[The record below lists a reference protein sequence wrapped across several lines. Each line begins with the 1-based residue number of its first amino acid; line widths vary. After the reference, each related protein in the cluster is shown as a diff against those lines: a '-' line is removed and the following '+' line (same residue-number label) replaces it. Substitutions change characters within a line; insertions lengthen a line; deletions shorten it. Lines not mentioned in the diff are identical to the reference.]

1 MIKKTYRLRIFL
13 LLFGFALLFCIVEVR
28 LYVLQIRQHAQ
39 YQNRANAQ
47 HDKTIVITPRRG
59 EILDRNYQ
67 TLATSTRGFSVYVTP
82 SLITRN
88 QISLSSDLAQILSL
102 PHKKICEILEE
113 TTSRPY
119 PLARK
124 ISRAKMNQIHT
135 VARSYDL
142 PKFAIYFSKESKRLY
157 PKGTLCASVI
167 GFTTIDD
174 YGDNKGIAG
183 LEYLY
188 NDQIGGEYKRLKT
201 RQSAVRQY
209 LDPFL
214 EEDLAPSFGNSLVLT
229 IDETI
234 QYIAEKELRAAVS
247 QHQAD
252 GGVAIVMATKTGEI
266 LAMANCPSFDPNEFA
281 KYPDKYRGNRCITDP
296 IEPGSIMKIFTL
308 ASLLDENLA
317 TVDESLDCENGVT
330 YINGRRISD
339 SGGHTL
345 SMATVRDA
353 FVWSSNV
360 GICKLASRLE
370 PEVFYPHLRQFGFGE
385 KTGIDLP
392 GEESGIVYPP
402 SKWTVLSR
410 TSVPIGYEIATTA
423 LQIVTATS
431 AIANEGVLMQPYIVR
446 EILDYNGQCV
456 KTVQPQAVRQVVKR
470 STADKIMEL
479 MEAVVREGTGKN
491 AQIEGYRVAGKTGT
505 TRKSQIKS
513 AEYIAGFVGV
523 VPADDPVFTIYT
535 YIDNPKKGHFASEV
549 AAPVFQR
556 IAEDSLRCQGIPPS
570 VKPVEMFLTSTVP
583 DEQPKQNVEKSGTI
597 QTAET
602 MPNVMGLTM
611 LEAKQKLAPVQCPV
625 KFIGSGVVI
634 EQSPPAGVSLKTTQ
648 RCLIVFGS
656 PTLELS
662 QASMQ

>member
-13 LLFGFALLFCIVEVR
+13 LLFCFALLFCIVEVR
-28 LYVLQIRQHAQ
+28 LYILQIRQHTQ
-39 YQNRANAQ
+39 YQSRANAQ
-47 HDKTIVITPRRG
+47 HNKTIFITPRRG
-59 EILDRNYQ
+59 EILDRNHK
-67 TLATSTRGFSVYVTP
+67 TLATSTLRYSVYVTP
-82 SLITRN
+82 SLITKN
-88 QISLSSDLAQILSL
+88 HVSLASDLAEILSL
-102 PHKKICEILEE
+102 PHKRISEILQQ
-113 TTSRPY
+113 TAARPS
-119 PLARK
+119 PLTRK

-135 VARSYDL
+135 VAQSYGL
-142 PKFAIYFSKESKRLY
+142 PRFAIYFHKESKRLY
-157 PKGTLCASVI
+157 ANDHLCASVI

-174 YGDNKGIAG
+174 HGDNKGIAG

-188 NDQIGGEYKRLKT
+188 DDQIRGEYKQLMT

-229 IDETI
+229 IDKAI
-234 QYIAEKELRAAVS
+234 QYVVEKELRAAVS
-247 QHQAD
+247 QHEAD

-266 LAMANCPSFDPNEFA
+266 LAMANCPSFDPNEFS

-296 IEPGSIMKIFTL
+296 IEPGSVLKIFTL
-308 ASLLDENLA
+308 AALLDENLT
-317 TVDESLDCENGVT
+317 TVDEMLDCENGVT

-345 SMATVRDA
+345 GIVPVRDA
-353 FVWSSNV
+353 FVWSSNI

-370 PEVFYPHLRQFGFGE
+370 PEVFYPHLRQCGFGE

-392 GEESGIVYPP
+392 GEESGKVYPP

-431 AIANEGVLMQPYIVR
+431 AIANGGLLMRPYIVR
-446 EILDYNGQCV
+446 EILDYNGQSV
-456 KTVQPQAVRQVVKR
+456 KTVQPQVVRQIVKH
-470 STADKIMEL
+470 STADIIMEL
-479 MEAVVREGTGKN
+479 MEAVVKEGTGKN
-491 AQIEGYRVAGKTGT
+491 AAIEGYRVAGKTGT
-505 TRKSQIKS
+505 TRKSHVETKQ
-513 AEYIAGFVGV
+513 YIAGFVGI
-523 VPADDPVFTIYT
+523 VPADDPALTIYT
-535 YIDNPKKGHFASEV
+535 YIDNPNPKKAYFASEV
-549 AAPVFQR
+549 AAPLFKR
-556 IAEDSLRCQGIPPS
+556 IAENSLRCLGIPPS
-570 VKPVEMFLTSTVP
+570 VKPMPMFLTSTVP
-583 DEQPKQNVEKSGTI
+583 DERPKHHVEKSGPI

-611 LEAKQKLAPVQCPV
+611 VEVKEKLAPLQCPV

-634 EQSPPAGVSLKTTQ
+634 EQSPPAGASMKTAQ

-656 PTLELS
+656 PTV
-662 QASMQ
+662 QM

>member
-13 LLFGFALLFCIVEVR
+13 LLFCFALLFCIVEVR
-28 LYVLQIRQHAQ
+28 LYILQIRQHTQ
-39 YQNRANAQ
+39 YQSRANAQ
-47 HDKTIVITPRRG
+47 HNKTIFITPRRG
-59 EILDRNYQ
+59 EILDRNHK
-67 TLATSTRGFSVYVTP
+67 TLATSTLRYSAYVTP
-82 SLITRN
+82 SLITKN
-88 QISLSSDLAQILSL
+88 HVSLASDLAQILSR
-102 PHKKICEILEE
+102 PHKKISEILQK
-113 TTSRPY
+113 TTARPS

-135 VARSYDL
+135 MAQSYGL
-142 PKFAIYFSKESKRLY
+142 PKFAIYFHKESKRLY
-157 PKGTLCASVI
+157 AKDHLCASVI

-174 YGDNKGIAG
+174 HGDNKGIAG

-188 NDQIGGEYKRLKT
+188 DDQIRGEYKRLKT

-229 IDETI
+229 IDKAI
-234 QYIAEKELRAAVS
+234 QYVVEKELRAAVS
-247 QHQAD
+247 QYEAD

-266 LAMANCPSFDPNEFA
+266 LAMANCPSFDPNEFS

-296 IEPGSIMKIFTL
+296 IEPGSVLKIFTL
-308 ASLLDENLA
+308 AALLDENLT
-317 TVDESLDCENGVT
+317 TVDEMLDCENGVT

-345 SMATVRDA
+345 GLVPVRDA

-370 PEVFYPHLRQFGFGE
+370 PEVFYPHLRQCGFGE

-392 GEESGIVYPP
+392 GEESGKVYPP

-431 AIANEGVLMQPYIVR
+431 AIANGGLLMRPYIVR
-446 EILDYNGQCV
+446 EILDYNGQSV
-456 KTVQPQAVRQVVKR
+456 ETVQPQVVRQVVKH
-470 STADKIMEL
+470 STADIIMEL
-479 MEAVVREGTGKN
+479 MEAVVKEGTGKN
-491 AQIEGYRVAGKTGT
+491 AAIEGYRVAGKTGT
-505 TRKSQIKS
+505 TRKSHVEAKQ
-513 AEYIAGFVGV
+513 YIAGFVGI
-523 VPADDPVFTIYT
+523 VPADDPALTIYT
-535 YIDNPKKGHFASEV
+535 SIDNPNPKKAYFASEV
-549 AAPVFQR
+549 AAPLFKR
-556 IAEDSLRCQGIPPS
+556 IAANSLRCLGIPPS
-570 VKPVEMFLTSTVP
+570 VKPMPMFLTSTVP
-583 DEQPKQNVEKSGTI
+583 DERPKHHAEKSGPI
-597 QTAET
+597 QAVET

-611 LEAKQKLAPVQCPV
+611 VEVKEKLAPLQCPV

-634 EQSPPAGVSLKTTQ
+634 EQSPPAGASMKTAK

-656 PTLELS
+656 PTV
-662 QASMQ
+662 QM